1 MLICL
6 IATKI
11 YVYIMLNM
19 KFRIIQNGNLLL
31 ISDVKSEELPVL
43 NTIFEIFVN
52 KIAKFL

>member
-1 MLICL
+1 MLICP

-19 KFRIIQNGNLLL
+19 KFRIIQNGNLML